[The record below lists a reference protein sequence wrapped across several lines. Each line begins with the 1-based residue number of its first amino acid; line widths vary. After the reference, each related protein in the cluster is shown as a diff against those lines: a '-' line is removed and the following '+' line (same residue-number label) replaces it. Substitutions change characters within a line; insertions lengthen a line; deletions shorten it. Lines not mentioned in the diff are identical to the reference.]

1 MADTYRVPAAVLAET
16 DLPASINLAD
26 VLALRDAD
34 GETGQ
39 WARRIADD
47 LIARAAT
54 IEEAANVAANKRAE
68 GADIPL
74 SDALASLLGHSFTF
88 AARAQE
94 AHWNVS
100 GPDFTEWH
108 SLFGEIYDD
117 AHDSIDP
124 LAESL
129 RKIGSLTPSLCVMPA
144 EVRHTDPVP
153 LASELLDESVELAE
167 HCRMVFDIA
176 TAAGQQGIAN
186 FLADR
191 QDAFAKWAWMLRS
204 SLGVAEVGE
213 SPAVDAIHDEHMADD
228 EDDEADEVEVN
239 SADPETEERRSL
251 IADAEKRVFTTEVR
265 AAVADDGMVRMTGY
279 AAMFEKEADGLP
291 FREVIARGAF
301 SRSLDRGDDVFL
313 LVNHDTDQLPLA
325 RRSAGTLEVT
335 EDEIGLRV
343 EAMLDPANPR
353 AAELA
358 SALERG
364 DVDKMSFAFSVAKDG
379 SAKRSDGVRELR
391 DLNLYEVSVV
401 TWPAYSAT
409 SVGLRSADDDLAL
422 RWKRAAL
429 RIAQHNL

>member
-1 MADTYRVPAAVLAET
+1 MADTYRVPAVVLAET

-34 GETGQ
+34 GETGA

-47 LIARAAT
+47 LIARAVT
-54 IEEAANVAANKRAE
+54 IEEAATVAANKRAE

-74 SDALASLLGHSFTF
+74 SDALALLLGDTF
-88 AARAQE
+88 EFATRAHE

-108 SLFGEIYDD
+108 ALFGDIYDD
-117 AHDSIDP
+117 AHGSIDP
-124 LAESL
+124 LAENL
-129 RKIGSLTPSLCVMPA
+129 RKIGSLTPSLCVMPT

-153 LASELLDESVELAE
+153 LATELLDEAVEMAE
-167 HCRMVFDIA
+167 ACRMVFDIA

-191 QDAFAKWAWMLRS
+191 QDSFAKWAWMLRS

-213 SPAVDAIHDEHMADD
+213 SPAVDAIHAEEMG
-228 EDDEADEVEVN
+228 EVEADEVETN

-251 IADAEKRVFTTEVR
+251 IAEAEKRTFSVEVR
-265 AAVADDGMVRMTGY
+265 AEQVDGMVRMSGY
-279 AAMFEKEADGLP
+279 AAMFDREADGLP

-391 DLNLYEVSVV
+391 DLNLYEVSIV

-409 SVGLRSADDDLAL
+409 TVGLRSADDDLAL

-429 RIAQHNL
+429 RLAQRDL